1 MANNLPSP
9 RLARARDMKIMVTS
23 VANELVREK
32 ADALLQGKGNR
43 DMFTLLGVLATL
55 VLPITDHHVTIS

>member
-32 ADALLQGKGNR
+32 AGALLQGKGNR
-43 DMFTLLGVLATL
+43 DMFTLLGVLPLCCLLLT
-55 VLPITDHHVTIS
+55 TM